1 MCKSSTSTG
10 QEVRPM
16 LVMVACEIWALRSM
30 LEFTGMGSGVPSSE
44 LGGKVQVVLLS
55 SCVEA

>member
-1 MCKSSTSTG
+1 
-10 QEVRPM
+10 M
-16 LVMVACEIWALRSM
+16 LVMVVCEIWALRSM
-30 LEFTGMGSGVPSSE
+30 LEFTGMRSGVPSSE